1 MKPQVMVIVLFI
13 VGIGAAIAVS
23 HVKKTQQ
30 KSAQQA
36 ATVAAGPPAGAM
48 FLQREQDEMAVMAT
62 GLRNTHSPS
71 EPAPAVTPYVN
82 YWIAEPGWE
91 GVVEQMTD
99 ESDGVALRW
108 QKSSTSVIGGS
119 YWVIMVLPQKDPRV
133 SVGTRVW
140 VQGRIDNADCLMSG
154 GSPTPVYRV
163 IVRDA
168 RVLSVQSQ

>member
-48 FLQREQDEMAVMAT
+48 FLEREQDEMAVMAT

-71 EPAPAVTPYVN
+71 EPAH
-82 YWIAEPGWE
+82 PGC
-91 GVVEQMTD
+91 
-99 ESDGVALRW
+99 SDCPQARTRL
-108 QKSSTSVIGGS
+108 TSRR
-119 YWVIMVLPQKDPRV
+119 Q
-133 SVGTRVW
+133 
-140 VQGRIDNADCLMSG
+140 
-154 GSPTPVYRV
+154 
-163 IVRDA
+163 
-168 RVLSVQSQ
+168 